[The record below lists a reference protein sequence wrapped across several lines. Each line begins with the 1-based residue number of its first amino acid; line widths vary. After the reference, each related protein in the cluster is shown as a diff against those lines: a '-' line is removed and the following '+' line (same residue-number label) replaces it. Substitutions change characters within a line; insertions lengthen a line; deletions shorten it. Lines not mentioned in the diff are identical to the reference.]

1 MAINKATLL
10 KRATILLLLG
20 VAVFEWYSMS
30 LRPPVVDLVEYWS
43 AARLLLHGGNPYAP
57 EQMLAVERAVGWSQ
71 SDPLLMWNPPWAL
84 PFVLPLAW
92 VSYCAAYLLWV
103 AISIAIVVFCAD
115 RLWRHY
121 GGTQERRYQA
131 WILALT
137 FLPTVTVIGLGQIGP
152 LLLLG
157 ITCFLLLRD
166 SHPFL
171 AGMSTVWIGL
181 KPQLLYLFW
190 IALLLWVI
198 RGKRW
203 AVFAG
208 AVTAFAAAALVAL
221 LLRPTIFGDY
231 LGQFHAA
238 RVLANP
244 SPNLGTLLRRSI
256 SPSASWLQFVPSIL
270 GFTWFL
276 WYWKKK
282 QSWEWSAEISLLLTV
297 SLATTSYGWLFDQ
310 VTLLPAVL
318 ESAIEIKR
326 ESNEIKKWS
335 VLLTYVLINAG
346 IVLYLEWRAVGV
358 AYTWVAVA
366 WLIVYLFSKYWSP
379 KRHLQ

>member
-1 MAINKATLL
+1 
-10 KRATILLLLG
+10 
-20 VAVFEWYSMS
+20 
-30 LRPPVVDLVEYWS
+30 
-43 AARLLLHGGNPYAP
+43 
-57 EQMLAVERAVGWSQ
+57 
-71 SDPLLMWNPPWAL
+71 
-84 PFVLPLAW
+84 
-92 VSYCAAYLLWV
+92 
-103 AISIAIVVFCAD
+103 
-115 RLWRHY
+115 
-121 GGTQERRYQA
+121 
-131 WILALT
+131 
-137 FLPTVTVIGLGQIGP
+137 
-152 LLLLG
+152 
-157 ITCFLLLRD
+157 LLRD

-208 AVTAFAAAALVAL
+208 AVSAFAAAALIAL
-221 LLRPTIFGDY
+221 LIRPTIFGDY
-231 LGQFHAA
+231 LGQFHGA

-346 IVLYLEWRAVGV
+346 IVLYLAWRAVGV

-366 WLIVYLFSKYWSP
+366 WLIVYLFAKYWSP